1 MIKRLLWGGGIGLA
15 GLIGAVVFAEH
26 RALNSLEEMGIRY
39 ERLERGL
46 VARTFYGVRYGSLS
60 VGRVSASL
68 LTPRTVKATDVHI
81 RIQPESGSGQLGS
94 EAPSALPKDLSAS
107 LESVSLSWDGETV
120 VSGLSGTLDNGRVI
134 LDGDGIHLSSG
145 ADLMQADWDTT
156 LPGTWASG
164 EASLQLERGGRLKLS
179 VTVPELTVDHA
190 LLHGQ
195 PVSLGEAQVI
205 LEGDRLA
212 RTLRGTLSVGEVESE
227 LSVEREGK
235 TFVSDLVFG
244 PMPLSE
250 ALVPLHSVLPEAP
263 RAQIDGSISAE
274 ARLSW
279 PDKEWSGQFFLDS
292 VDVDGAVPTN
302 LQSLKRGLFQ
312 HRVLDAEGDPV
323 LRTTGEGSR
332 TWIPLRQIAPA
343 MRHAVIASEDIR
355 FTQHE
360 GFDLDAIHSA
370 LEKNQLA
377 GSIERGGSTLSQQ
390 LAKNLF
396 LDGQRTLVRKLRELL
411 LAVELDRSLGKGRV
425 LELYLNMVEW
435 GPGIYGVKEASERY
449 FMRRAGQLR
458 PHEAA
463 FLAAILP
470 SPRRFYRQQYLTN
483 RARETRIDWILENMG
498 NAGHLNASDV
508 QRWSSAPLRFVPP
521 PSP

>member
-15 GLIGAVVFAEH
+15 GLIGAVVFGEH

-195 PVSLGEAQVI
+195 PVSFRARDRHSVGHSRGRGAGTAAQ
-205 LEGDRLA
+205 LA
-212 RTLRGTLSVGEVESE
+212 RTLRG
-227 LSVEREGK
+227 R
-235 TFVSDLVFG
+235 
-244 PMPLSE
+244 
-250 ALVPLHSVLPEAP
+250 
-263 RAQIDGSISAE
+263 QGSA
-274 ARLSW
+274 
-279 PDKEWSGQFFLDS
+279 G
-292 VDVDGAVPTN
+292 
-302 LQSLKRGLFQ
+302 
-312 HRVLDAEGDPV
+312 
-323 LRTTGEGSR
+323 R
-332 TWIPLRQIAPA
+332 TWATCGCGVCPQ
-343 MRHAVIASEDIR
+343 
-355 FTQHE
+355 TQC
-360 GFDLDAIHSA
+360 
-370 LEKNQLA
+370 
-377 GSIERGGSTLSQQ
+377 
-390 LAKNLF
+390 
-396 LDGQRTLVRKLRELL
+396 RT
-411 LAVELDRSLGKGRV
+411 
-425 LELYLNMVEW
+425 
-435 GPGIYGVKEASERY
+435 
-449 FMRRAGQLR
+449 
-458 PHEAA
+458 
-463 FLAAILP
+463 
-470 SPRRFYRQQYLTN
+470 
-483 RARETRIDWILENMG
+483 
-498 NAGHLNASDV
+498 
-508 QRWSSAPLRFVPP
+508 
-521 PSP
+521 